1 MMRQLLCCRRFV
13 PIITGPFALSSA
25 AVISVSTFLL
35 TILWVCTR
43 LPTASASAITWRA
56 SSDTQNVVTIRER
69 ENEREP
75 RASERCYT
83 SFYVTWIHYH
93 HRKAPISCLLLLL
106 LLLFY
111 YFIFILFHR
120 HRHISVVNIARAEPS
135 ALLHAPSSSSSS
147 LYSIIIDWLEP
158 IVPCAMSHSRPLA
171 YSLLFLY
178 RPSVFPFVCSYSRA
192 LHLIDI
198 SYQQQQQQQP
208 SKRQSRTIIS
218 LNWDHLGRE
227 ATRVTTTRS
236 YDHPSE

>member
-93 HRKAPISCLLLLL
+93 HRKAPISFLL

-135 ALLHAPSSSSSS
+135 ALLHAPSSSS
-147 LYSIIIDWLEP
+147 LYCIIIDWLEP

-178 RPSVFPFVCSYSRA
+178 RPSVCPFVCPYSRA

-198 SYQQQQQQQP
+198 SYQQQQP
-208 SKRQSRTIIS
+208 SKRRSRTIIS